1 MKRLRQTALL
11 LLSIVALLC
20 TSAQAEDKVVEKS
33 AKKIPEWLTGAA
45 DGFLVVTVEAPS
57 IADAQRLALD
67 EVTERIIRSV
77 ASNVSVDQRTELSE
91 TVTDGSVSSS
101 TDTYTRNSRIRSAN
115 LPFLKGIT
123 LSKVAD
129 IYWVKLRDKHTKAE
143 RYEYSVKYP
152 YSRMDQRML
161 QAEFEELEAEKS
173 AELDALEQKLDNI
186 TSLDDIS
193 AGIAGCDALAEYFVD
208 NVRAAKVNALKARY
222 NGLYKTVGVLAA
234 VTGNG
239 TAECALSVNG
249 NAVRSGLVPS
259 VTSNCASNISVV
271 PTDGTYRITYDTSDC
286 LPDEDNYLTVSFRV
300 RGKRVEHRMSLNG
313 AGMQSGKFSVVPEG
327 SVILTA
333 DTVAVES
340 GIITGLDIR
349 LTLNNRGTTDFGV
362 KSLELNVPGLAAPVI
377 IDDIDAEYTSRGLVK
392 INCRVQGD
400 IRLAQQPANA
410 SRMLSGRIMLVNPLT
425 GSVVSTRLSLPFTRN
440 W

>member
-1 MKRLRQTALL
+1 MLM
-11 LLSIVALLC
+11 LSLVALLC

-161 QAEFEELEAEKS
+161 QAEFEELDAEKS
-173 AELDALEQKLDNI
+173 AELEALEQKLDNI

-208 NVRAAKVNALKARY
+208 NVRAAQVNALKARY
-222 NGLYKTVGVLAA
+222 NGLYKTVGVLGA

-249 NAVRSGLVPS
+249 NAVRSGLMPT

-286 LPDEDNYLTVSFRV
+286 LPDEENYLTVSFRV

-313 AGMQSGKFSVVPEG
+313 GGMQSGKFSVVPEG

-333 DTVAVES
+333 DTES

-377 IDDIDAEYTSRGLVK
+377 IDDIDAVYSSRGLVK
-392 INCRVQGD
+392 LNCRVQGD
-400 IRLAQQPANA
+400 IRLAQGAA
-410 SRMLSGRIMLVNPLT
+410 GTSRMLGGRIMLVNPLS
-425 GSVVSTRLSLPFTRN
+425 GSVVSTRLSLPFTKN